1 MFYILDDDNN
11 PVQAEDFEEWE
22 KFHSSNRHIIDRDLI
37 GSSAVSTVYLL
48 FNPLIRNESP
58 PIMFET
64 MVFGGKLDG
73 TMDRYATYGQA
84 KAGHAAMVLR
94 VEQEQG
100 EG

>member
-1 MFYILDDDNN
+1 
-11 PVQAEDFEEWE
+11 
-22 KFHSSNRHIIDRDLI
+22 
-37 GSSAVSTVYLL
+37 
-48 FNPLIRNESP
+48 
-58 PIMFET
+58 MFET